1 MRVESEWILNVV
13 KKHHDGIRINI
24 ASHKSLH
31 QLWSECG
38 KFQLII
44 LSMQPHIASLAYG
57 MYEILYQVMAQNW
70 ITTNINANTFFF
82 HQNAEQSVRKNATN
96 MMIVASTLVLANM
109 FFSCFIGPIRN
120 IVLPSDMK
128 FPTVYKTANAFSPP
142 PRGNIVRMTEPRME
156 HNTPTPKQIQK
167 PLILV
172 FQDKVDASRA
182 WATNPVSSSS
192 CSLPDKAFLSLSM
205 FDN

>member
-1 MRVESEWILNVV
+1 MDR
-13 KKHHDGIRINI
+13 HDGIRINCTYKVVFDHKGCHKIPFFTNNLKSI

-44 LSMQPHIASLAYG
+44 LSMQPQIASLAYG

-120 IVLPSDMK
+120 IVLKKIYS
-128 FPTVYKTANAFSPP
+128 N
-142 PRGNIVRMTEPRME
+142 N
-156 HNTPTPKQIQK
+156 
-167 PLILV
+167 
-172 FQDKVDASRA
+172 
-182 WATNPVSSSS
+182 
-192 CSLPDKAFLSLSM
+192 
-205 FDN
+205 